1 MNCAICGRPSETR
14 VCEPDRTRMLAHL
27 AQIPVMHAQLGPA
40 LVPGQAQGQRVTG
53 SREAPLPL
61 RVDALDLGM
70 PARAG
75 QIHDDLG
82 DQTGMPSVAS
92 VLDSWVRDWRDTRAR
107 GEAAPLPTV
116 VTLARWL
123 TDRLDWACDH
133 HGAIDEFAG
142 ELHRLTRALRGT
154 LGLYEVRPALLD
166 APCSRCDARAL
177 HRLPGEDRV
186 ECGACGRLLTEDEYG
201 RWCGL
206 LVANGKEAA

>member
-1 MNCAICGRPSETR
+1 MNCVVCARPSETR
-14 VCEPDRTRMLAHL
+14 VCDPDRARMLAHL
-27 AQIPVMHAQLGPA
+27 AQIPVMHAQLGAA

-53 SREAPLPL
+53 SRQAPLPL

-75 QIHDDLG
+75 QVHDHHD

-92 VLDSWVRDWRDTRAR
+92 VLDCWVRDWRDTRGM

-123 TDRLDWACDH
+123 TDRLDWARDH
-133 HGAIDEFAG
+133 HGAIDEFAT
-142 ELHRLTRALRGT
+142 ELHGLVRALRGT

-186 ECGACGRLLTEDEYG
+186 ECGACGRLLTEAEYA

-206 LVANGKEAA
+206 LVANAKEAA